1 MAEEQDRNGDEDQ
14 DAAARAFDDLRA
26 EINVQRRAIEALFD
40 QLESTRPPD
49 YAPTLGVIS
58 ERIGEVEERLASY
71 EEHPAL
77 KLTPEQHGR
86 AVASAGADLLRN
98 AVQTFD
104 REARET
110 ERERHQL
117 ARMIG
122 TVRDRHQ
129 QRRALA
135 WTAIASLAAGL
146 VLFPLLAAFGP
157 GGTYLAALAAGNT
170 DRWKAGSD
178 LMYAGDPEGA
188 RNLVYTSVMLEE
200 NAEAILACRDAA
212 RQAGTAQKCEVS
224 VPAPAR

>member
-1 MAEEQDRNGDEDQ
+1 MAEEQDRHGSEGGDQ
-14 DAAARAFDDLRA
+14 DEAARAFDNLRA
-26 EINVQRRAIEALFD
+26 EISVQRRAIEALFD
-40 QLESTRPPD
+40 QLESSRPPD

-86 AVASAGADLLRN
+86 AVANAGARLLHD
-98 AVQTFD
+98 AAQVFD

-135 WTAIASLAAGL
+135 WTAATSLVAGL
-146 VLFPLLAAFGP
+146 VLFPVIAAFGP
-157 GGTYLAALAAGNT
+157 GGTYLAALAAGNIN
-170 DRWKAGSD
+170 RWAAGSD
-178 LMYAGDPEGA
+178 LMYAADPEGA
-188 RNLVYTSVMLEE
+188 RNLVYTSIMLEE
-200 NAEAILACRDAA
+200 NAEAIRACRDVA
-212 RQAGTAQKCEVS
+212 QKAGTAQKCEVS
-224 VPAPAR
+224 VPAP

>member
-1 MAEEQDRNGDEDQ
+1 MVPAQRRELGDYPLIECRSTPAHRFDDATEIAAVEQDDGGGDEDQ
-14 DAAARAFDDLRA
+14 DEAARAFDDLRA

-40 QLESTRPPD
+40 QLESARPPD
-49 YAPTLGVIS
+49 YAHTLGVIS

-98 AVQTFD
+98 AVQAFD

-129 QRRALA
+129 QRRALVRA
-135 WTAIASLAAGL
+135 AVQKPATVAAGI
-146 VLFPLLAAFGP
+146 VPLRG
-157 GGTYLAALAAGNT
+157 GGTRAVQNRTLSSN
-170 DRWKAGSD
+170 GS
-178 LMYAGDPEGA
+178 
-188 RNLVYTSVMLEE
+188 
-200 NAEAILACRDAA
+200 
-212 RQAGTAQKCEVS
+212 
-224 VPAPAR
+224 

>member
-1 MAEEQDRNGDEDQ
+1 MAEELQDGQGDGDQ
-14 DAAARAFDDLRA
+14 DEAARAFNDLRA

-40 QLESTRPPD
+40 QLESSRAPD

-86 AVASAGADLLRN
+86 AVANAGAELLRN
-98 AVQTFD
+98 AAQAFD

-129 QRRALA
+129 QRRVLA
-135 WTAIASLAAGL
+135 WAVAASLAAGL
-146 VLFPLLAAFGP
+146 VLFPLVAAFAP
-157 GGTYLAALAAGNT
+157 GGSYLAALSTGNT
-170 DRWKAGSD
+170 DRWNAGSD
-178 LMYAGDPEGA
+178 LMYAADPEGA
-188 RNLVYTSVMLEE
+188 RNLVYTSVMLQE
-200 NAEAILACRDAA
+200 NADAIQACRDAA
-212 RQAGTAQKCEVS
+212 RQAGKAQKCEVS
-224 VPAPAR
+224 VPAVN

>member
-1 MAEEQDRNGDEDQ
+1 MAEAQDRNGDEDE

-40 QLESTRPPD
+40 QLESARPPD

-71 EEHPAL
+71 EKHPAL

-98 AVQTFD
+98 AVQIFD

-135 WTAIASLAAGL
+135 WTTAASLAAGL
-146 VLFPLLAAFGP
+146 VLFPVIASVAPGGSYLAAFA
-157 GGTYLAALAAGNT
+157 TGNA
-170 DRWKAGSD
+170 DRWNAGSA
-178 LMYAGDPEGA
+178 LMYAADPEGA
-188 RNLVYTSVMLEE
+188 RNLVYTSTIMRE
-200 NAEAILACRDAA
+200 NAEAIRACRDAA
-212 RQAGTAQKCEVS
+212 RQAGTAQTCEIS

>member
-1 MAEEQDRNGDEDQ
+1 MAEEQDRHGDEDQ
-14 DAAARAFDDLRA
+14 DEAARAFDDLRA

-40 QLESTRPPD
+40 QLESARPPD
-49 YAPTLGVIS
+49 YAPTLGVIA

-98 AVQTFD
+98 AVQAFD

-110 ERERHQL
+110 ERERHHL

-129 QRRALA
+129 HRRALT
-135 WTAIASLAAGL
+135 WTAAASLAAGL
-146 VLFPLLAAFGP
+146 VLFPLLAAFAP
-157 GGTYLAALAAGNT
+157 GGTHLAALATGNT
-170 DRWKAGSD
+170 DRWTAGSA
-178 LMYAGDPEGA
+178 LMYAADPEGA
-188 RNLVYTSVMLEE
+188 RNLVYTSIMLQE
-200 NAEAILACRDAA
+200 NAEAIRACGDAA
-212 RQAGTAQKCEVS
+212 RQAGEAQKCEIS
-224 VPAPAR
+224 VPVAAR

>member
-1 MAEEQDRNGDEDQ
+1 MTEEPQGDEGQ
-14 DAAARAFDDLRA
+14 DEAARAFEELRA

-40 QLESTRPPD
+40 QLESSRPPD

-86 AVASAGADLLRN
+86 AVANAGADLLRN
-98 AVQTFD
+98 AVQVFD

-129 QRRALA
+129 QRRALI
-135 WTAIASLAAGL
+135 WTAVVSLAAGL
-146 VLFPLLAAFGP
+146 VLFPLLAAFAP
-157 GGTYLAALAAGNT
+157 GGSYLAALAAGNT

-178 LMYAGDPEGA
+178 LMYAADPEGA
-188 RNLVYTSVMLEE
+188 RNLVYTSIILEQ
-200 NAEAILACRDAA
+200 NAEAILACRDVA
-212 RQAGTAQKCEVS
+212 QKAGTAQKCEVS
-224 VPAPAR
+224 VPAP